1 MYIYLRC
8 VRRPRELFAV
18 ENKTEPKQTIPMPPA
33 DPPATSTGRSIRAGP
48 LFCIKDQS
56 VYVKTSSRDAKRA
69 VLNAT
74 SMTLVD
80 YADSSECRD
89 EELRS
94 DPSLFVPIFCKECYG
109 TEDADYAEALARV
122 RSSGSG
128 TFVVGVCSVYGLAPD
143 ETYPESRADFAVGNE
158 LSYSGACHPQ
168 PGRAVFLHEAGK
180 DIGRVECYW
189 HVHSKSIDKTFLFCC
204 VSCDSTEYAKR
215 LLGSLTQ
222 DGAASTAFS
231 LGTVGD
237 NAYGPVTE
245 ECSLVSV
252 PVRPGCFCVAV
263 ADGDAVTRTM
273 IRMGFCSV
281 KDAALEAGL
290 RPEDEGSRPA
300 DVPQGDGEGSRG
312 EGEDAESVGDAGVP
326 QGPEDEARAA
336 MTLLAKQ
343 AEEIRALKDALKAV
357 KVQNGVLKQRLSSP
371 EDPDAMFTARGARDF
386 TERTGLRNKLC
397 AGETK
402 APSAAVAGGHTNA
415 TVSADEASGAG
426 AAMDPGGEQQ
436 PRPLSG
442 YELEELRRLLP
453 PRFAVDER
461 AQQHTNGQ
469 RRDRPEQP
477 RPLVARGAEHVP
489 YYYSYGDGRSPAGT
503 FEKTAHRDTLTEEQK
518 RDIALA
524 YNKRESEKEEAS
536 RKKREE
542 MIAMIKT
549 SVGDMIKT
557 GIRDAMLER
566 GYGDAVERDEQGDG
580 VSRALAR
587 ADPEL
592 RNLARDTPYNRRGR
606 TPDRRRSP
614 LAAAS
619 RDGDASVDVPSLLRE
634 LKELREQSARREDGK
649 RKVESE
655 ETVSLMDTDD
665 DERRCENATVPTA
678 EPDARIG
685 TRLPDNV
692 TKKQQAGYPPPSR
705 DADPVSD
712 KHRLMEEFVSAV
724 STLR

>member
-1 MYIYLRC
+1 
-8 VRRPRELFAV
+8 
-18 ENKTEPKQTIPMPPA
+18 MPPA

-143 ETYPESRADFAVGNE
+143 ETYPSQGRLCSRK
-158 LSYSGACHPQ
+158 
-168 PGRAVFLHEAGK
+168 RAVVTRELVTRSRE
-180 DIGRVECYW
+180 GRVPARTRPA
-189 HVHSKSIDKTFLFCC
+189 KTS
-204 VSCDSTEYAKR
+204 VATEYAETPA
-215 LLGSLTQ
+215 GVVGAG
-222 DGAASTAFS
+222 GAASTAFS

-415 TVSADEASGAG
+415 AAVSAGEASELERDG
-426 AAMDPGGEQQ
+426 PGGEQQ
-436 PRPLSG
+436 HRPLSG
-442 YELEELRRLLP
+442 YELEEGLLLELEELT
-453 PRFAVDER
+453 ATSAAEVR
-461 AQQHTNGQ
+461 AGC
-469 RRDRPEQP
+469 
-477 RPLVARGAEHVP
+477 EHAP
-489 YYYSYGDGRSPAGT
+489 HYSSYGDDGQRDLR
-503 FEKTAHRDTLTEEQK
+503 KTAHRDTLTEEQK
-518 RDIALA
+518 RDIAP
-524 YNKRESEKEEAS
+524 RTTPSPKEEAS
-536 RKKREE
+536 K
-542 MIAMIKT
+542 
-549 SVGDMIKT
+549 SVLRSYGGRT
-557 GIRDAMLER
+557 GFPAGR
-566 GYGDAVERDEQGDG
+566 
-580 VSRALAR
+580 
-587 ADPEL
+587 L
-592 RNLARDTPYNRRGR
+592 RWWLARDTGVRG
-606 TPDRRRSP
+606 TDR
-614 LAAAS
+614 
-619 RDGDASVDVPSLLRE
+619 
-634 LKELREQSARREDGK
+634 ARR
-649 RKVESE
+649 
-655 ETVSLMDTDD
+655 
-665 DERRCENATVPTA
+665 TVPETG
-678 EPDARIG
+678 EKAR
-685 TRLPDNV
+685 
-692 TKKQQAGYPPPSR
+692 Y
-705 DADPVSD
+705 
-712 KHRLMEEFVSAV
+712 AV
-724 STLR
+724 RNPGAA

>member
-1 MYIYLRC
+1 
-8 VRRPRELFAV
+8 
-18 ENKTEPKQTIPMPPA
+18 MPSA

-56 VYVKTSSRDAKRA
+56 VYVKTSARDAKRA

-109 TEDADYAEALARV
+109 TEDADYAEALAR
-122 RSSGSG
+122 
-128 TFVVGVCSVYGLAPD
+128 
-143 ETYPESRADFAVGNE
+143 
-158 LSYSGACHPQ
+158 

-215 LLGSLTQ
+215 LLGS
-222 DGAASTAFS
+222 
-231 LGTVGD
+231 
-237 NAYGPVTE
+237 
-245 ECSLVSV
+245 
-252 PVRPGCFCVAV
+252 
-263 ADGDAVTRTM
+263 
-273 IRMGFCSV
+273 
-281 KDAALEAGL
+281 
-290 RPEDEGSRPA
+290 
-300 DVPQGDGEGSRG
+300 
-312 EGEDAESVGDAGVP
+312 
-326 QGPEDEARAA
+326 
-336 MTLLAKQ
+336 
-343 AEEIRALKDALKAV
+343 
-357 KVQNGVLKQRLSSP
+357 
-371 EDPDAMFTARGARDF
+371 
-386 TERTGLRNKLC
+386 
-397 AGETK
+397 
-402 APSAAVAGGHTNA
+402 
-415 TVSADEASGAG
+415 
-426 AAMDPGGEQQ
+426 
-436 PRPLSG
+436 
-442 YELEELRRLLP
+442 
-453 PRFAVDER
+453 FAVDER
-461 AQQHTNGQ
+461 TQQHTNGQ

-566 GYGDAVERDEQGDG
+566 GYSDAVERDEQGDG

-619 RDGDASVDVPSLLRE
+619 RDGDASVDVPSLLKE